1 METLMETACCNAWP
15 ALLGEI
21 LPDIQY
27 KPLNWRHFL
36 KNAQVQS
43 KRKKS
48 YASRLPWREW
58 GCFPFQNSIS
68 PLLHCSFVWE
78 MLERNKLLQPSFI
91 SQENC
96 CFWWKTPASS
106 ELQLLCQEALRWRIT
121 STGHLPELGAL
132 VCFSFFFFTMWCCSK
147 VQWNER
153 QEQPI
158 PSGLSWAA
166 REHGHPNKT
175 ESLKLKTKRPDQVIY
190 GQWFSTTQTAWPI
203 CSQ

>member
-36 KNAQVQS
+36 KNTQVQS

-121 STGHLPELGAL
+121 STGHLPEPGAL
-132 VCFSFFFFTMWCCSK
+132 VCFSFFFFLLCDAAVKYSEMKGRNSQSLQGLAELPESMAIPTR
-147 VQWNER
+147 QRAWN
-153 QEQPI
+153 
-158 PSGLSWAA
+158 
-166 REHGHPNKT
+166 
-175 ESLKLKTKRPDQVIY
+175 
-190 GQWFSTTQTAWPI
+190 
-203 CSQ
+203 